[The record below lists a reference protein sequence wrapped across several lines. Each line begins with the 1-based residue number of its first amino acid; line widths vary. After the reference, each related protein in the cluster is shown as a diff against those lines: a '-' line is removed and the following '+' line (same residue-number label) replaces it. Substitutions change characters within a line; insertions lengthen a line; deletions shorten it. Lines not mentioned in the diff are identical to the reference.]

1 MVLHLL
7 CCLHYTV
14 ALGTTF
20 RMDQISQI
28 MFRQTKIWKYF

>member
-7 CCLHYTV
+7 CGLHCAV

-28 MFRQTKIWKYF
+28 MFRRTRIRKYF